1 MPSPSASVTTLPKEI
16 ELSDAFKVFAID
28 DDPLILEIMREILEP
43 DCTVETFESVEA
55 CQPRL
60 EVEKPGMLLL
70 DVSLPGMDGYAFCRA
85 IKDDES
91 LRDIPVT
98 FVSSN
103 DTIEAR
109 IKGYD
114 AGGEDFIVK
123 PFEPEE
129 VLRKIKVAKQI
140 ILSKKALEEQ
150 AKAANSFSMMMMTS
164 MGESGIVMQFL
175 GKLFSWNTE
184 QEVAAGVL
192 ELLQSYQLEGVA
204 QTRIGQRTLTLSA
217 SGTNMPL
224 EVSVLNH
231 VRSQGRIFEFR
242 NRGVYNTQHITVMV
256 NNMPVHDPDL
266 CGRLRDHLSLVAQG
280 ADSRLQAIE
289 AEEANRRN
297 RAGIDEALQ
306 SIRESVSA
314 MRQAHGLDRAASS
327 QLLIEL
333 EQSMAKAFVHLG
345 LSTDQERHMEDLV
358 HAFMKRMME
367 LQDRGEEIY
376 ETLQQLTE
384 KLGQLK

>member
-85 IKDDES
+85 IKDDDS

-376 ETLQQLTE
+376 ETLQHLTE

>member
-376 ETLQQLTE
+376 ETLQHLTE

>member
-1 MPSPSASVTTLPKEI
+1 VTTLPKEI

-376 ETLQQLTE
+376 ETLQHLTE

>member
-1 MPSPSASVTTLPKEI
+1 M
-16 ELSDAFKVFAID
+16 SDAFKVFAID

-43 DCTVETFESVEA
+43 DCAVETFESAEA
-55 CQPRL
+55 CLPRL
-60 EVEKPGMLLL
+60 DVEKPGMFLL
-70 DVSLPGMDGYAFCRA
+70 DVSLPGMDGYSLCRR

-91 LRDIPVT
+91 TRDIPVT
-98 FVSSN
+98 FVSSH
-103 DTIEAR
+103 DTIDAR
-109 IKGYD
+109 LKGYD

-123 PFEPEE
+123 PFAPEE
-129 VLRKIKVAKQI
+129 VLRKIKVAQQI

-184 QEVAAGVL
+184 QDVAAGLL

-204 QTRIGQRTLTLSA
+204 QTRVAERTLTLSA
-217 SGTNMPL
+217 SGKNLPL

-231 VRSQGRIFEFR
+231 VRSQGRVFEFR
-242 NRGVYNTQHITVMV
+242 NRGVYNCDHITLMV
-256 NNMPVHDPDL
+256 NNMPVQDPDL

-280 ADSRLQAIE
+280 ADSRLRAIE
-289 AEEANRRN
+289 TEEANLRN

-306 SIRESVSA
+306 SIRESLSA
-314 MRQAHGLDRAASS
+314 MRQAHGQDRAASS
-327 QLLIEL
+327 QLLMDL

-345 LSTDQERHMEDLV
+345 LTVGQERTMEDLV
-358 HAFMKRMME
+358 QDFMKRMME
-367 LQDRGEEIY
+367 LQDRGAEVF
-376 ETLQQLTE
+376 ETLQQLSE
-384 KLGQLK
+384 KLGKLK

>member
-1 MPSPSASVTTLPKEI
+1 MPSPSASATTFQKGI

-43 DCTVETFESVEA
+43 DCAVETFESVEA
-55 CQPRL
+55 CLPRL
-60 EVEKPGMLLL
+60 EVEKPGMFLL
-70 DVSLPGMDGYAFCRA
+70 DVSLPGMDGYAFCRV

-192 ELLQSYQLEGVA
+192 ELLQSYQLEGVT
-204 QTRIGQRTLTLSA
+204 QTRIAQRTLTLSA

-242 NRGVYNTQHITVMV
+242 NRGVYNTSHITVMV

-289 AEEANRRN
+289 AEEANQRN
-297 RAGIDEALQ
+297 RAGIDAALQ

>member
-1 MPSPSASVTTLPKEI
+1 M
-16 ELSDAFKVFAID
+16 SDAFKVFAID

-43 DCTVETFESVEA
+43 DCAVETFESVEA
-55 CQPRL
+55 CLPRL
-60 EVEKPGMLLL
+60 EVEKPGMFLL
-70 DVSLPGMDGYAFCRA
+70 DVSLPGMDGYAFCRV

-103 DTIEAR
+103 DTIESR

-192 ELLQSYQLEGVA
+192 ELLQSYQLEGVT
-204 QTRIGQRTLTLSA
+204 QTRIAQRTLTLSA

-242 NRGVYNTQHITVMV
+242 NRGVYNTSHITVMV

-289 AEEANRRN
+289 AEEANQRN

-306 SIRESVSA
+306 SIRESVGA

-345 LSTDQERHMEDLV
+345 LSTDQERHMEELV
-358 HAFMKRMME
+358 HTFMKRMME

>member
-1 MPSPSASVTTLPKEI
+1 M
-16 ELSDAFKVFAID
+16 SDAFKVFAID

-376 ETLQQLTE
+376 ETLQHLTE